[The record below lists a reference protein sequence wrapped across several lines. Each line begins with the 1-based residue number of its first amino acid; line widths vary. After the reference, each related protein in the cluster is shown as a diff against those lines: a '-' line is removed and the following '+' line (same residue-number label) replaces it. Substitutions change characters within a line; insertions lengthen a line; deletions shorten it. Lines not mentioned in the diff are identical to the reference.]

1 MQRTC
6 KSCGDTFTWT
16 STRPNGSGRPAQY
29 CSQRCR
35 NNQPR
40 QCSVCG
46 TTVIRHAADG
56 WRKPNQLVTCSNECR
71 SVVTPGRA
79 GLHSQLPDDHPA
91 KWYGATS
98 DWTPP
103 PPKPARFV
111 AAQCHECG
119 KRFIGDQAAYWSRQ
133 ANTYC
138 SARCS
143 KRVGKRRRRAREHNA
158 PGEFRWV
165 DVIGLWLALDRC
177 CAYCGAQSDKQPDPD
192 HVVPLSRGGDNT
204 IDNVLPACRPC
215 NTDKRDLTIAEW
227 TSDRVARGKPTL
239 SHPWRAMNW
248 RRTEHAASEPLSA

>member
-1 MQRTC
+1 MERTC

-111 AAQCHECG
+111 SARCDQCGE
-119 KRFIGDQAAYWSRQ
+119 RFIGDQSAHWTRQ
-133 ANTYC
+133 VNTYC
-138 SARCS
+138 SDACS
-143 KRVGKRRRRAREHNA
+143 RKRNKRIDKDKRRARKRDA
-158 PGEFRWV
+158 YV
-165 DVIGLWLALDRC
+165 ADVNRRKVYESDNWRC
-177 CAYCGAQSDKQPDPD
+177 HLCGKKVKRAAKAPDPMAPTID
-192 HVVPLSRGGDNT
+192 HVVPLAQGGTHEPANCRTAHFICNAQKGARGGGEQMLLLA
-204 IDNVLPACRPC
+204 V
-215 NTDKRDLTIAEW
+215 
-227 TSDRVARGKPTL
+227 
-239 SHPWRAMNW
+239 
-248 RRTEHAASEPLSA
+248 